1 MPFNFS
7 KLSVLVVEDTEP
19 MRKLIVSILDSIDVG
34 TVHQAKSGEEG
45 FRRFCEHN
53 PDIVISDWDM
63 GPGDGLIMTRKIRKD
78 VFSPNRLAPIIF
90 LTGYNAV
97 KRVAQARD
105 AGATEYII
113 KPFTGSD
120 LAKRI
125 AYVINKP
132 RDYID
137 ADGYFGPDRRRRD
150 SPDYTGPRR
159 RDGDESSFSGD
170 EFLIDIDSKK

>member
-1 MPFNFS
+1 MAFKFA
-7 KLSVLVVEDTEP
+7 KLSVLIVEDTDP
-19 MRKLIVSILDSIDVG
+19 MRKLVASILDSLDVG
-34 TVHQAKSGEEG
+34 TVVQAKSGEEG
-45 FRRFCEHN
+45 FIKFCDHN
-53 PDIVISDWDM
+53 PDIVIADWDM
-63 GPGDGLIMTRKIRKD
+63 EPGDGLSLTRKIRGD
-78 VFSPNRLAPIIF
+78 VLSPNRLAPIIF

-132 RDYID
+132 RDFID
-137 ADGYFGPDRRRRD
+137 AEGYFGPDRRRRA
-150 SPDYTGPRR
+150 SVDYAGPRR
-159 RDGDESSFSGD
+159 REDDAWKAGNDG
-170 EFLIDIDSKK
+170 FLLDVRK

>member
-1 MPFNFS
+1 
-7 KLSVLVVEDTEP
+7 
-19 MRKLIVSILDSIDVG
+19 MRKLVVSILDSIDVG
-34 TVHQAKSGEEG
+34 TIYQAKAGEEG
-45 FRRFCEHN
+45 FRKFCEHN

-63 GPGDGLIMTRKIRKD
+63 APGDGLMLTRKIRTD
-78 VFSPNRLAPIIF
+78 ALSPNRLAPIIF
-90 LTGYNAV
+90 LTGYSAV

-120 LAKRI
+120 LAKRV

-150 SPDYTGPRR
+150 NPEYTGPRR
-159 RDGDESSFSGD
+159 RVEDASESDDFM
-170 EFLIDIDSKK
+170 IDVKGKA